1 MNDTA
6 IKKMM
11 NEGETFNLT
20 YDGRGFKLRDSNK
33 KISDLPITHMDNK
46 RERKVSLSRSMKHK
60 VIIDAFTGNELRQYI
75 NNIGIAKLKERDFV
89 QGIVEYCSHPVNR
102 VLSISGLRGTGKTTG
117 VLQAIDRMNIYDSSV
132 FITID
137 ELASMDCL
145 DLRQLIMDNYK
156 DKKYIFIDEITR
168 VKDIINNSGF
178 LADSLCA
185 MGKRVVISGTD
196 SLGLVKSES
205 AGLYHRVISK
215 NVTHISYAEAKR
227 TMRQTLNEYMQLGGL
242 YKENKVKDID
252 GLRKYI
258 ETAVIDNIYNT
269 MTKNKGATGLLG
281 LEGIKDK
288 SKLRTLVFRIIYA
301 IIYLN
306 IQKSTNTSV
315 KYMID
320 LFDIRSSSVYTNKV
334 LNSLVCSQMLVDEK
348 VTATQTEMQ
357 AVLSAMEDMG
367 LLVKATNIFNKT
379 EVNYYITNPSI
390 VNQLLGSIVT
400 ILEKTNIG
408 KAPGATVKGKRGIL
422 FESIIVAHTKMAAD
436 KYGNTLY
443 YYHDTNN
450 REVDLIIER
459 QTMDEFDDIYLY
471 YEIKM
476 TRDPNIAVVKSK
488 WINDSAVDKFAE
500 AQGTVIGK
508 EIIYGGDTQI
518 FNGFTDKNM
527 LPPKGMSL
535 QDIERQ
541 NSGIELIAAE
551 DYLLHTEDKL
561 QSLERYEV

>member
-1 MNDTA
+1 M
-6 IKKMM
+6 
-11 NEGETFNLT
+11 
-20 YDGRGFKLRDSNK
+20 
-33 KISDLPITHMDNK
+33 
-46 RERKVSLSRSMKHK
+46 
-60 VIIDAFTGNELRQYI
+60 LRQREQW
-75 NNIGIAKLKERDFV
+75 G
-89 QGIVEYCSHPVNR
+89 
-102 VLSISGLRGTGKTTG
+102 
-117 VLQAIDRMNIYDSSV
+117 
-132 FITID
+132 
-137 ELASMDCL
+137 
-145 DLRQLIMDNYK
+145 
-156 DKKYIFIDEITR
+156 
-168 VKDIINNSGF
+168 
-178 LADSLCA
+178 
-185 MGKRVVISGTD
+185 
-196 SLGLVKSES
+196 
-205 AGLYHRVISK
+205 
-215 NVTHISYAEAKR
+215 
-227 TMRQTLNEYMQLGGL
+227 QTLNEYMQLGGL
-242 YKENKVKDID
+242 YKEDMVKDID

-269 MTKNKGATGLLG
+269 MTKNKGTTGLLG

-320 LFDIRSSSVYTNKV
+320 LFDIRSSSVYTNKA

-367 LLVKATNIFNKT
+367 LLVKAANIFNKT

-408 KAPGATVKGKRGIL
+408 KAPGATVKGKRGVL
-422 FESIIVAHTKMAAD
+422 FESIIVAHTKMTAD
-436 KYGNTLY
+436 KYDNALY

-459 QTMDEFDDIYLY
+459 QTMDEFDDVYLY

-488 WINDSAVDKFAE
+488 WINDSAVNKFAE
-500 AQGTVIGK
+500 AQGTVVGK
-508 EIIYGGDTQI
+508 GIIYGGDTQVL
-518 FNGFTDKNM
+518 NGFTDKNM

-561 QSLERYEV
+561 QSLERCEV